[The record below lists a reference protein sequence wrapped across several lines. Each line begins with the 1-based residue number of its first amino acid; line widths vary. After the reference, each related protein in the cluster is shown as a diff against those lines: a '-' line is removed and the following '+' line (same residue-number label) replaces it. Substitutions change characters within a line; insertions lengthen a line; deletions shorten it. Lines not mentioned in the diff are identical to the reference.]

1 MKKDNKEI
9 LWLLLACILIFFVN
23 LDAIFVNIM
32 EARNFITARE
42 ILQNNNW
49 IFTTI
54 NEMPRYEKPP
64 LPTWLTAL
72 SAAAFG
78 LDSLFAMRL
87 PAAILGTVGVL
98 MTYKIAFKITQNK
111 PFALI
116 AGLIAV
122 TSFHIILS
130 GRDGQWDIFTHGFM
144 LVSILFIIKLFS
156 ENEHP
161 FKNAMI
167 AGLFFGFSFLS
178 KGPVSLY
185 ALLLPFLIAY
195 GIVFKF
201 KKGKLFALFLGLLAA
216 VVVSASWNVYVYL
229 FDTHA
234 VKEITTRETTN
245 WLNYNVR
252 PFYYY
257 WSFVVQSGLWTIP
270 AFVALLY
277 PYLKDKVFHKKGYQ
291 FSLLWTLSAVVLL
304 SIIPEKKS
312 RYLLP
317 VLFPL
322 AINTAF
328 YMEYL
333 FRKFKS
339 LKAKETWPVYFHFGI
354 ISLIGL
360 AFPVAGF
367 VYFGVSKE
375 GNMISQEGNMI
386 WYLLSAVSLFG
397 LGAFI
402 LLNLFRKNIKKSF
415 YGTVLFIAA
424 IICLGLPLAK
434 EINPNSDYRGP
445 EVLNKHLQ
453 TLNVPVYE
461 FYNFAPEMI
470 WEYGRA
476 IPVLHNG
483 NDYQFPNENDFL
495 LLVEDS
501 ESERNNARSFFENY
515 HLQQVDSI
523 DVNPVAKKK
532 ARLKRVVYYVEK
544 L

>member
-1 MKKDNKEI
+1 MRKSNKDI
-9 LWLLLACILIFFVN
+9 FWLLLACLLVFFVN

-42 ILQNNNW
+42 MLQNGNW

-54 NEMPRYEKPP
+54 NELPRYEKPP
-64 LPTWLTAL
+64 LPTWLTAI
-72 SAAAFG
+72 SASIFG
-78 LDSLFAMRL
+78 LENLYAMRL
-87 PAAILGTVGVL
+87 PAAVLGTVSVL
-98 MTYKIAFKITQNK
+98 MTYQIALKITQNK
-111 PFALI
+111 SFAFI
-116 AGLIAV
+116 SGLVAV
-122 TSFHIILS
+122 TSFYILLS
-130 GRDGQWDIFTHGFM
+130 SRDGQWDIFTHGFM

-161 FKNAMI
+161 FKNALI

-195 GIVFKF
+195 GVVFKF
-201 KKGKLFALFLGLLAA
+201 KKGRVLPLLTGLLVAA
-216 VVVSASWNVYVYL
+216 VVSASWNVYVYL
-229 FDTHA
+229 FDTHT
-234 VKEITTRETTN
+234 VKEITTRETGN

-257 WSFVVQSGLWTIP
+257 WSFFVQSGLWTIP
-270 AFVALLY
+270 AFISLLY
-277 PYLKDKVFHKKGYQ
+277 PYLKNRVFDKKAYQ
-291 FSLLWTLSAVVLL
+291 FSLLWTLAAVVLL

-328 YMEYL
+328 YIEYL
-333 FRKFKS
+333 FRSFKS
-339 LKAKETWPVYFHFGI
+339 LKAKETWPVYLHFGI

-367 VYFGVSKE
+367 VYFGESLE
-375 GNMISQEGNMI
+375 GSFM

-424 IICLGLPLAK
+424 IICFGLPLAK
-434 EINPNSDYRGP
+434 AINPNPDYRGP
-445 EVLNKHLQ
+445 EVLNKPIQ
-453 TLNVPVYE
+453 TFNVPVYE
-461 FYNFAPEMI
+461 FYNFAPELI
-470 WEYGRA
+470 WVYGRA

-483 NDYQFPNENDFL
+483 NDYQFPKENDFL